1 MKGINNYGNAFATV
15 SPVAFQPASTTAS
28 LFGLSLMHILC
39 ENRRICINS
48 SFAPTANLNY
58 SVGTIQAVGN
68 DVYAVEVFIS
78 GTITYLPYRAVP
90 SGCTPCG
97 NVCPKS
103 EPIYSKVI
111 VYVYSTTVPTI
122 AVAGS
127 GTIVVNPANV
137 ADCCTIT
144 NAVQLLTEFTLT
156 RTPATEG

>member
-103 EPIYSKVI
+103 EPIYAKVV
-111 VYVYSTTVPTI
+111 VYVYSATAPSITVT
-122 AVAGS
+122 GS
-127 GTIVVNPANV
+127 GVVVVNPTNV
-137 ADCCTIT
+137 DDCSTVT
-144 NAVQLLTEFTLT
+144 NAVQLTTEFTLT
-156 RTPATEG
+156 LAAE